1 MLPLM
6 GKVALITGSAQG
18 IGAGIAWQLAQD
30 GADIA
35 INYRTSG
42 NQAIE
47 LVERIQKIGRQVI
60 AIQADVSDVGQIQ
73 HMVDNVNR
81 VLGKINILVNN
92 SAIDPTIPFF
102 EVTEAQWDNI
112 LDTNLKGTFF
122 CS

>member
-1 MLPLM
+1 M